1 VKFFEPSGNRWRVL
15 YMDHQGQILGASP
28 LLPGLVEAQ
37 LVAEQ
42 GVRGSEDVALVQV
55 VQVRREGRVDLRT
68 SSSLILP

>member
-15 YMDHQGQILGASP
+15 FMDRQGQVLGASP

-42 GVRGSEDVALVQV
+42 GVKGSGDVALVQV
-55 VQVRREGRVDLRT
+55 VQVRREGRVGLRT
-68 SSSLILP
+68 SSQLILP